1 MAYNDKVVDVSVTL
15 GTQPI
20 DTVGFETPLFVGI
33 HNVFT
38 ERARV
43 YADLEQLV
51 DDGFAPGS
59 AVHKFAAK
67 AFSGLFPPSYIIVG
81 RQSMKNVEIDFT
93 GQTNVD
99 PENPVSINVVAG
111 DYTKAIIVNVT
122 GSSTATTIAEDV
134 KNQLTTDLTLAEVLE
149 AAVEAGKV
157 TVTPKEGKPSLSVKI
172 MVITPLKM
180 LPMKL

>member
-1 MAYNDKVVDVSVTL
+1 MSYNDNVVDVSVTL

-33 HNVFT
+33 HNVFK

-93 GQTNVD
+93 GKTNHTF
-99 PENPVSINVVAG
+99 I
-111 DYTKAIIVNVT
+111 
-122 GSSTATTIAEDV
+122 
-134 KNQLTTDLTLAEVLE
+134 
-149 AAVEAGKV
+149 
-157 TVTPKEGKPSLSVKI
+157 
-172 MVITPLKM
+172 
-180 LPMKL
+180 